1 MQGDRCNGCCV
12 CVGGLRRG
20 GHGVNGHSTDL
31 NAGTGMVVKHAGG
44 VRKSFAV
51 IAGLCI
57 SGLVAAAARGTM
69 PEAAVTGSLVIVGVA
84 CYLHATNP
92 DLFGLRKVVKV
103 E

>member
-1 MQGDRCNGCCV
+1 
-12 CVGGLRRG
+12 
-20 GHGVNGHSTDL
+20 
-31 NAGTGMVVKHAGG
+31 MVVKHAGG

-57 SGLVAAAARGTM
+57 SGLVGAAVRGTL
-69 PEAAVTGSLVIVGVA
+69 PAPAVTGSLLIVGVA

-92 DLFGLRKVVKV
+92 DVFGLRKGIKA